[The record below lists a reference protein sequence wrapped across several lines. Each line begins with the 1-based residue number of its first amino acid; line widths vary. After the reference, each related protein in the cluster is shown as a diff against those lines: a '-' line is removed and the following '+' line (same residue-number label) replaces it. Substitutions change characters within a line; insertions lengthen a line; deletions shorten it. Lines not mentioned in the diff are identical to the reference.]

1 MSFPFFLSL
10 ENPIESID
18 FLWKLVQEIY
28 VEEKDLCISFQVMK
42 LLEEESIEWTEEGNA
57 GTILIPLDKVNPK
70 TLSFTKK

>member
-28 VEEKDLCISFQVMK
+28 VEEKDSCISFQVMK
-42 LLEEESIEWTEEGNA
+42 LLEEESIEWTEGNA

>member
-18 FLWKLVQEIY
+18 FLRKLVQEIY
-28 VEEKDLCISFQVMK
+28 VEEKDSCISFQVMK